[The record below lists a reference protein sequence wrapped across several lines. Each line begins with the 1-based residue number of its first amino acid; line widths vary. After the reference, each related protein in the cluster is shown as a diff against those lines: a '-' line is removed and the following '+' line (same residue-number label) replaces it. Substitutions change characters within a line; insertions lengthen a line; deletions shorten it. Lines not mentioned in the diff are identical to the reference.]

1 MVKISVAQMSKLLI
15 IVNVD
20 WFFSSHRLPVALAAL
35 KRGYEVHV
43 ACKFTDPSLIANLS
57 SHGLILHD
65 LQIDRSAKSVSSLFA
80 SFISIYGLIVS
91 LRPSIIHLVT
101 IQPVLLGG
109 VAARMAGFTNIVYA
123 ISGLGHAFS
132 VSSFFSRFR
141 RFIVKWFYRFALSS
155 RNKVVIFQNPDDQ
168 LLISRLCSI
177 TSEDSY
183 LIPGSGVDLSLY
195 EYKPLPEGSPVV
207 LMVSRLLAAKGVRE
221 FVASAALLR
230 SRGVQVTFQLAGSPD
245 HSNPTAISEEELRL
259 WRDQGL
265 VEILGQRRDIHSLM
279 SNAHI
284 VCLPSYYPEGL
295 PKVLCEAAACGRAV
309 ITTNEP
315 GCRDAIVDGQ
325 TGLLVPSMDPIA
337 LADAIQSLT
346 SNFEL
351 MSSMGINAR
360 IRAESLYDLNHIV
373 DSHLSIYNRF
383 SSFG

>member
-1 MVKISVAQMSKLLI
+1 MVKISSAQMSKLLI

-20 WFFSSHRLPVALAAL
+20 WFFCSHRLPVALAAL

-65 LQIDRSAKSVSSLFA
+65 LDIDRSAKRISSLF
-80 SFISIYGLIVS
+80 ITLVRIYRLILS
-91 LRPSIIHLVT
+91 LSPNVIHLVT

-109 VAARMAGFTNIVYA
+109 MAARLAGHTNIVYA

-132 VSSFFSRFR
+132 AHSFLSRFR
-141 RFIVKWFYRFALSS
+141 RLIVKAFYRLALSS
-155 RNKVVIFQNPDDQ
+155 RAKAVIFQNPDDQ

-195 EYKPLPEGSPVV
+195 EHKPLPDGGPVV

-221 FVASAALLR
+221 FVSSAALLR
-230 SRGVQVTFQLAGSPD
+230 SRGVKVTFQLAGTPD
-245 HSNPTAISEEELRL
+245 QSNPTAISEEELRL

-265 VEILGQRRDIHSLM
+265 VEILGQRRDIHNLM
-279 SNAHI
+279 SSAHI

-325 TGLLVPSMDPIA
+325 TGLLVPSMDSVA
-337 LADAIQSLT
+337 LADAIQSLV
-346 SNFEL
+346 SDFEL
-351 MSSMGINAR
+351 MRSMGINAR
-360 IRAESLYDLNHIV
+360 TRAESLYDLKNIV
-373 DSHLSIYNRF
+373 DSHLLIYNRL
-383 SSFG
+383 SSL